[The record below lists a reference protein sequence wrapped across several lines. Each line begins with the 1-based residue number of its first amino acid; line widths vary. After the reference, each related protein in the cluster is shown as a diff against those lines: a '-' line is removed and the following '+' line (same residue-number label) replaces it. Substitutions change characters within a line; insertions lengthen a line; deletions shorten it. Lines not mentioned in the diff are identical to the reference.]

1 MNENQKLICGVVV
14 KSHPK
19 SHIDVFKDYD
29 DIFDFPPT
37 YDDEAVVVLQVAPAS
52 NNQFIVEFVL
62 KDDYYGDLKDQI

>member
-1 MNENQKLICGVVV
+1 MNENQRCVCGVVV

-29 DIFDFPPT
+29 DIFDCPPT
-37 YDDEAVVVLQVAPAS
+37 YEDEAVVVLQVAPAG